1 MCLIDF
7 FFLKQLVS
15 LLFGQLWLPQK
26 QVNRFRTLYIYIYN
40 IIWGM
45 GGLIKEN
52 CQENILGIKDPFKG
66 TFQMFSLLT
75 FPGPWQVQEKNSK
88 TTS

>member
-1 MCLIDF
+1 
-7 FFLKQLVS
+7 
-15 LLFGQLWLPQK
+15 
-26 QVNRFRTLYIYIYN
+26 
-40 IIWGM
+40 M